1 MLTKAGAETEA
12 IAARATAGAVA
23 AAGDDT
29 TPADVFDAV
38 VTDDVVARGTDPT
51 PMATGIAGAVFLSS
65 AGAGVETVTDA
76 ETGVEAGACAGAGA
90 VAEAGA

>member
-38 VTDDVVARGTDPT
+38 VTDDVVAGVGTSL
-51 PMATGIAGAVFLSS
+51 LSRKS
-65 AGAGVETVTDA
+65 CENFFSS
-76 ETGVEAGACAGAGA
+76 EL
-90 VAEAGA
+90 